1 MAKSSQVITPLS
13 TDAGR
18 LARIQEVCVEV
29 ADRLR
34 TICDNLS
41 PEEFQALV
49 RQIAEL
55 TVKYEAAAELRA
67 ARTGTPPAIHA
78 IDPDASA

>member
-1 MAKSSQVITPLS
+1 MAKSSPVVTPLS

-18 LARIQEVCVEV
+18 LARVQAVCADV
-29 ADRLR
+29 AERLGG
-34 TICDNLS
+34 ICDNLS
-41 PEEFQALV
+41 PEEFRALV

-67 ARTGTPPAIHA
+67 ARIRTPPMLRA
-78 IDPDASA
+78 IDP

>member
-1 MAKSSQVITPLS
+1 MAKASLVVTPLS

-18 LARIQEVCVEV
+18 LARIQEVC
-29 ADRLR
+29 ADVSHRLSVV
-34 TICDNLS
+34 CDNLS
-41 PEEFQALV
+41 PEEFHALV

-67 ARTGTPPAIHA
+67 ARTDTPPKLRA
-78 IDPDASA
+78 IDP

>member
-1 MAKSSQVITPLS
+1 MAKSSLVVTPLS

-18 LARIQEVCVEV
+18 LARIQEVCADVS
-29 ADRLR
+29 DRLSVV
-34 TICDNLS
+34 CDNLS
-41 PEEFQALV
+41 PEEFRALV

-67 ARTGTPPAIHA
+67 ARTATPPKLRAV
-78 IDPDASA
+78 DP

>member
-18 LARIQEVCVEV
+18 LARIQEVC
-29 ADRLR
+29 ADLSDRLR
-34 TICDNLS
+34 VVCDNLS
-41 PEEFQALV
+41 PEEFHALV

-55 TVKYEAAAELRA
+55 TVKYEASAELQA
-67 ARTGTPPAIHA
+67 ARTGTPPNVRS
-78 IDPDASA
+78 IDS